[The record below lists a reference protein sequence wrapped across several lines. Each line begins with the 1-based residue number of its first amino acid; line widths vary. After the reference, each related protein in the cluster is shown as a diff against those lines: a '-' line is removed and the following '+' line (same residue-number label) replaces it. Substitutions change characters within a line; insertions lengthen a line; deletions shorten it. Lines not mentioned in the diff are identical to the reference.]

1 MTDSVISWLEA
12 ILGIN
17 QTLASKLLESLAA
30 VLVLW
35 LISLIVKRV
44 VIQRIKDVRVR
55 FQWQKITTYL
65 AFALG
70 IILVWPIWFQGLQ
83 PLATYLGLLSAGLAV
98 ALKDPI
104 TDIIGWAFILLRRP
118 FEVGDRIQI
127 GSFAGDV
134 IDQRI
139 FQFTL
144 MEIGNWVAADQSTG
158 RVLHVPNGMVFNN
171 VLANYT
177 KGSRYIWNEIPV
189 LVTFESDWRAAK
201 NILER
206 IAHDHTEHID
216 QEAEASFKKA
226 SKQYLLRY
234 GTLGSI
240 VYTSVLDSGVM
251 LTIRYLCE
259 PRQRRTSSA
268 KIWESIL
275 EEFALQPNIDFAYP
289 TQRFYNYAVEGNPGD
304 QKHRQEGQSEPGR
317 F

>member
-1 MTDSVISWLEA
+1 MIDSIIRWLEA

-17 QTLASKLLESLAA
+17 QEFAGKLFESLAA
-30 VLVLW
+30 ILVLW
-35 LISLIVKRV
+35 LISLIIKWA
-44 VIQRIKDVRVR
+44 VIQRLKNVRLR
-55 FQWQKITTYL
+55 FQWQKIATYVT
-65 AFALG
+65 FALG
-70 IILVWPIWFQGLQ
+70 VIVIWPIWFQGLQ
-83 PLATYLGLLSAGLAV
+83 SLATYLGLLSAGLAV

-127 GSFAGDV
+127 GDFAGDV
-134 IDQRI
+134 IDLRI
-139 FQFTL
+139 FQFSL

-177 KGSRYIWNEIPV
+177 KGSQYIWNEIPV

-201 NILER
+201 RILDR

-216 QEAEASFKKA
+216 QIAEESFKKA
-226 SKQYLLRY
+226 SKQYLLQY
-234 GTLGSI
+234 GTLTSI
-240 VYTSVLDSGVM
+240 VYTSVLDSGVL

-275 EEFALQPNIDFAYP
+275 EEFARQPNIDFAYP
-289 TQRFYNYAVEGNPGD
+289 TQRFYNYSVEGYTGTEKSGQPG
-304 QKHRQEGQSEPGR
+304 RSEPGR
-317 F
+317 L